1 MATTKTK
8 GTNSKIKELK
18 GIKPEK
24 ITDDELTQLQSTVRT
39 IDRITIDIGRLEV
52 QKHGLMVGMQKTQ
65 EGIESIRKDFLATY
79 GTDNVNIQTGD
90 IAYAEETPETTQTP
104 EIIENGE
111 VNS

>member
-24 ITDDELTQLQSTVRT
+24 ITDDELTQLQSTIRT
-39 IDRITIDIGRLEV
+39 IDKITIDIGRLEV
-52 QKHGLMVGMQKTQ
+52 QKNSLMMGMQSTQ
-65 EGIESIRKDFLATY
+65 ESVERMRKEFLATY

-90 IAYAEETPETTQTP
+90 IAYAEETPETPETP